1 MCGISGACLT
11 APLPDLE
18 RRVAR
23 MNALLAHRGPD
34 SAGQFSRGGVTI
46 AMRRLAIIDLVSGDQ
61 PVTSEDRNVAAV
73 LNGEIYNFRELTEE
87 LEASGCRFRTKSDTE
102 VLVHGYRTWGAQLCE
117 KLKGMFAFAVFDVP
131 ANRVLIARDRFGE
144 KPLFF
149 HERDGGLVFASEIRA
164 LMEWPGIGRRLDHEA
179 FGYFLRLGFAPSPL
193 TLFADVRELPPGS
206 MLVWE
211 GGRVSQRRYYRPD
224 YTPDPAPGGHAE
236 AVEAVRAALDGAVRR
251 QMVSDVPI
259 GAFLSGGVDSSAVVA
274 MLQRASARPVK
285 TFTVRFEEASY
296 DESPIA
302 REVARHLGTEH
313 TEITVANAGFQPDD
327 LWRIVEH
334 VGQPFPDS
342 SAIPTYVISREVR
355 RHVKVCLTGDG
366 GDEMFAGYPVFQWA
380 ASVDRLGAIPA
391 PLLRAARA
399 VAAAAAPLPGL
410 GSLPALRQA
419 VRGLEAAAQPP
430 GLRLATV
437 MSLFLPGEIECVVG
451 PGDVLDTAT
460 GRLELFS
467 ALPAEATGWSPL
479 RKRMYTLLTQGLPQD
494 MLVKTDRMSMACS
507 LELRAPMLDPDLA
520 ALTMRLPDDELI
532 DGGIQKRVLREAVRP
547 FLPES
552 VFSHPKRGF
561 SIPLHKFQNE
571 AYREAAYDLLSG
583 SDGPM
588 GLLAPG
594 AAAACLKRG
603 LTRKKDRADVSVYR
617 ASHQL
622 WALMQVAAWS
632 RRFHVTV

>member
-18 RRVAR
+18 RRVSR

-34 SAGQFSRGGVTI
+34 SAGQFTRGAVSI

-61 PVTSEDRNVAAV
+61 PVTSDDGNVAAV
-73 LNGEIYNFRELTEE
+73 LNGEVYNFRELTQE
-87 LEASGCRFRTKSDTE
+87 LQTLGCRFRTKSDTE
-102 VLVHGYRTWGAQLCE
+102 VLVHGYRTWGEGVAAR
-117 KLKGMFAFAVFDVP
+117 LKGMFAFAVFDAA
-131 ANRVLIARDRFGE
+131 ANRVLLGRDRFGE

-149 HERDGGLVFASEIRA
+149 HERGGGLVFASEIRA
-164 LMEWPGIGRRLDHEA
+164 LLEWPEIGRRLDREA

-206 MLVWE
+206 VLVWE

-224 YTPDPAPGGHAE
+224 YTPDQAPGGHAE
-236 AVEAVRAALDGAVRR
+236 AVEAVRAALDAAVRR

-259 GAFLSGGVDSSAVVA
+259 GALLSGGVDSSAVCA
-274 MLQRASARPVK
+274 MLQRASAQPVK

-296 DESPIA
+296 DESPVA
-302 REVARHLGTEH
+302 RDVARHLGTEH
-313 TEITVANAGFQPDD
+313 TEIAVANAGFQPDD
-327 LWRIVEH
+327 LWRVVEH

-342 SAIPTYVISREVR
+342 SAIPTHVVSREVR
-355 RHVKVCLTGDG
+355 KHVKVCLTGDG
-366 GDEMFAGYPVFQWA
+366 GDEMFAGYPTFQWA
-380 ASVDRLGAIPA
+380 ASVDKLGRIPA

-399 VAAAAAPLPGL
+399 GALAVAPVPGL
-410 GSLPALRQA
+410 GSRPALRQA

-437 MSLFLPGEIECVVG
+437 MSLFLPGELPGLVG
-451 PGDVLDTAT
+451 DKDVLGVAT
-460 GRLELFS
+460 GGLELFT
-467 ALPAEATGWSPL
+467 ALPAAAEQWSPL

-494 MLVKTDRMSMACS
+494 MLAKTDRMSMACS

-520 ALTMRLPDDELI
+520 ALTMRLPDGELI
-532 DGGIQKRVLREAVRP
+532 GGGVQKRVLREAVRP
-547 FLPES
+547 LLPES
-552 VFSHPKRGF
+552 VFTHPKSGF
-561 SIPLHKFQNE
+561 SIPLHRFQND
-571 AYREAAYDLLSG
+571 AYREVAHDLLKSR
-583 SDGPM
+583 DGPM
-588 GLLAPG
+588 ALLRPG
-594 AAAACLKRG
+594 AARAYLKRG
-603 LTRKKDRADVSVYR
+603 LVRTADRADLSVYR

-632 RRFHVTV
+632 RRFGVKV